1 MCLTCLRSLVPR
13 FHLLQTQ
20 KETQLGTAGQ
30 KYLSAAL
37 GNLTSVL
44 SAIIWKMATE
54 NIYFVGD
61 YCNEEM

>member
-1 MCLTCLRSLVPR
+1 MCLTCLRSLIPR

-30 KYLSAAL
+30 YLSAAL
-37 GNLTSVL
+37 GNSASVL

-54 NIYFVGD
+54 SIYFVRD